1 MITTPSKVYASA
13 HAAIADI
20 PEGASIAVGGFG
32 LCGVPHD
39 TIAALHR
46 RGVTGL
52 ELISNNCGTDDL
64 GLGVLLKE
72 RQVARMISSCVGEN
86 RTFEG
91 QLLAGQL
98 ELRLIPEGTL
108 AEALRAG
115 GAGIPAFY
123 TPTGVGT
130 PVADGCELR
139 TFEDGPCVLGHA
151 IVADFALVRAWR
163 GDRLGNLVYRCT
175 ARNFNPLAAMAG
187 RVTIPEVEELVD
199 VGTLDA
205 DAVHT
210 PAVFVQRV
218 IQAERGPGYVERRTT
233 RQVV

>member
-1 MITTPSKVYASA
+1 
-13 HAAIADI
+13 
-20 PEGASIAVGGFG
+20 
-32 LCGVPHD
+32 
-39 TIAALHR
+39 
-46 RGVTGL
+46 
-52 ELISNNCGTDDL
+52 
-64 GLGVLLKE
+64 
-72 RQVARMISSCVGEN
+72 
-86 RTFEG
+86 
-91 QLLAGQL
+91 
-98 ELRLIPEGTL
+98 
-108 AEALRAG
+108 
-115 GAGIPAFY
+115 
-123 TPTGVGT
+123 
-130 PVADGCELR
+130 
-139 TFEDGPCVLGHA
+139 VLGHA